1 MKRQLFKELY
11 LFSLGPGSVMNPFY
25 NPVFLCKIL
34 KRYLV
39 DVDRLDRIS
48 PEALARYQ
56 DKQLRRL
63 VRFASS
69 VPLYQEKFNAAG
81 IDPTTIT
88 RIADLHKLPFVT
100 KDDLKRHYPDG
111 IVSSKVQ
118 KESLIEVS
126 TSGTTG
132 KVLPL
137 YVDMLD
143 IVMGLFAYMRTLHE
157 YGLSIWNDRVTIIGD
172 FAPHTAESGYVTRGL
187 SPRFNLTKVFKN
199 IQWLNT
205 NDDPHKVITAIND
218 FQPDFI
224 GGYVGMLGHLSL
236 LKETGLGEKISPQFI
251 AATGSVLDP
260 FLKSFIE
267 KSFQSKIFEVYG
279 ATESGLIGFQCK
291 KGSYHLMS
299 DLIYAEFM
307 RDKEPVRS
315 GEAGEMVITK
325 FHGKGTPIIRY
336 NAINDI
342 VAPLEGDCSCGKAG
356 ALIKKVYGRNDLALY
371 LPNGSVLL
379 PSSFSEIYSKLLYEM
394 KTNKV
399 INTKIIQHDLTT
411 LEIQVVIDKNLR
423 NSGPSVEEIFQFIQ
437 KGFEEKTGPEMTIS
451 VTEVPSID
459 TSQGPRIVSLVDK
472 TKYTIQRYL

>member
-1 MKRQLFKELY
+1 
-11 LFSLGPGSVMNPFY
+11 MNPFY
-25 NPVFLCKIL
+25 NPVFLCEIL

-39 DVDRLDRIS
+39 DIDRLDRINQ
-48 PEALARYQ
+48 EALQRYQ
-56 DKQLRRL
+56 DTQVRRL
-63 VRFASS
+63 MRFAGS
-69 VPLYQEKFNAAG
+69 VPLYQEKFKVAG
-81 IDPTTIT
+81 IDPSTIT
-88 RIADLHKLPFVT
+88 GTHDLHRLPFVT
-100 KDDLKRHYPDG
+100 KDDLKRHYPAG
-111 IVSSKVQ
+111 IVSSKTK

-137 YVDMLD
+137 YVDLLD

-157 YGLSIWNDRVTIIGD
+157 YEFSIWKDKITIIGD

-187 SPRFNLTKVFKN
+187 QPRFNLTRVFKN

-205 NDDPHKVITAIND
+205 NDDPKKIITALND

-236 LKETGLGEKISPQFI
+236 LKENGLGEKISPQYI
-251 AATGSVLDP
+251 AATGSVLDS

-267 KSFQSKIFEVYG
+267 TSFQSKVFEVYG

-299 DLIYAEFM
+299 DLIYAEFV
-307 RDKEPVRS
+307 RDGEPVRS

-342 VAPLEGDCSCGKAG
+342 VSPLDGECSCGKAG

-371 LPNGSVLL
+371 LPNGTVLL
-379 PSSFSEIYSKLLYEM
+379 PSSFSEIYSKLLYQM

-399 INTKIIQHDLTT
+399 TNTKIIQHDLTT
-411 LEIQVVIDKNLR
+411 LEIQVVIDENLR

-437 KGFEEKTGPEMTIS
+437 KGFKEKTGPEVAVS
-451 VTEVPSID
+451 VTEVAAVD
-459 TSQGPRIVSLVDK
+459 TSHGPRIISQVDK
-472 TKYTIQRYL
+472 KKYTIARYL